1 MQKKSESV
9 PARAI
14 LIGLILLPINA
25 YWITIVSELWATMI
39 GMNATSLFFNAV
51 FNLFFLILINLPLRK
66 FLPNFAF
73 SRTEL
78 LTIYVMLVMLST
90 VCGYTMMSMVIG
102 GMTHPFWFATPEN
115 EYAQLFHRYI
125 PSWFTV
131 SDKRALRGFFVGGE
145 TFHTAEHFNTW
156 LIPVLVWTGII
167 FAIFF
172 TFICI
177 NIIIRKQ
184 WTEQD
189 KLSYPIIQVPIEM
202 TAPRTMFRPLL
213 WIGFSVSALIEIVN
227 GLHHLF
233 PVIPGIPLHYVHT
246 FTEKPWLLG
255 WMRFS
260 FNPFVTGLTFFA
272 PLDLAF
278 SVWFFHLFFKAQQ
291 LITHIE
297 LAMPSWVPVRAHG
310 IYGMQQGLGA
320 WTTLGILSLWM
331 TRRHLSQVWRILIG
345 QPSTLDDSTEPLRYR
360 FAILGLV
367 LAMTFLVILLRQA
380 GLSFSVMLFYFAIYL
395 LMSIAIT
402 RARAVLGPPYHQIVF
417 TSPQGFMVDV
427 MGTRALGASS
437 LTILSFLYAFNR
449 ENTSHPMPNQLE
461 AFKIAERTG
470 INNTHILLG
479 MALALIFSILVSF
492 WAYFHI
498 MYEHGVVAKARGP
511 LLGMGYEFFRQLSS
525 WLQYPKQSNYT
536 ATLFIGLGGAFTVFL
551 MGMQRRFIWWPFH
564 PAGYALG
571 ASWGMFHVWTS
582 VLIGW
587 AIKGIILRYGGLRA
601 YRNAVP
607 FFIGLILGEQIIICM
622 WSILGA
628 VLGIRTL
635 TGTILH

>member
-1 MQKKSESV
+1 MV
-9 PARAI
+9 
-14 LIGLILLPINA
+14 
-25 YWITIVSELWATMI
+25 

-73 SRTEL
+73 SRSEL
-78 LTIYVMLVMLST
+78 LTIYAMLVMLST
-90 VCGYTMMSMVIG
+90 VCGYTMMSFVIG
-102 GMTHPFWFATPEN
+102 ALTHPFWFATPEN
-115 EYAQLFHRYI
+115 EYAALFHRYI

-131 SDKRALRGFFVGGE
+131 SDKRVLRGFFEGGE
-145 TFHTAEHFNTW
+145 TFHTAAHFNTW

-172 TFICI
+172 TFICV

-189 KLSYPIIQVPIEM
+189 KLSYPIIQVPIEL
-202 TAPRTMFRPLL
+202 TAPRTIFRPLL
-213 WIGFSVSALIEIVN
+213 WIGFFVSALIEIFN

-233 PVIPGIPLHYVHT
+233 PVIPGISLYYFHIP
-246 FTEKPWLLG
+246 TEKPWDALG
-255 WMRFS
+255 WMV
-260 FNPFVTGLTFFA
+260 FNIDPFVTGLTFFA

-291 LITHIE
+291 VITQTESVYI
-297 LAMPSWVPVRAHG
+297 SSFRTHG
-310 IYGMQQGLGA
+310 VYGTQQGLGA

-331 TRRHLSQVWRILIG
+331 TRRHLSQVWRELIG
-345 QPSTLDDSTEPLRYR
+345 QPSTLDDSTEPMRYR
-360 FAILGLV
+360 FAVLGLV

-380 GLSFSVMLFYFAIYL
+380 GLSLSVILFYFAIYL

-402 RARAVLGPPYHQIVF
+402 RVRAVLGPPYHQIVF

-427 MGTRALGASS
+427 MGTRALGASN

-479 MALALIFSILVSF
+479 MVLALILSIPVSF
-492 WAYFHI
+492 WWYFQV
-498 MYEHGVVAKARGP
+498 MYEHGVVAKAHGP
-511 LLGMGYEFFRQLSS
+511 LINTGYELFRQLTS
-525 WLQYPKQSNYT
+525 WLQYPKQPNYT
-536 ATLFIGLGGAFTVFL
+536 ATLFIGLGGVFTVFL

-571 ASWGMFHVWTS
+571 ASWGMIHVWTS
-582 VLIGW
+582 VLLGW
-587 AIKGIILRYGGLRA
+587 AIKGIVLRYGGLRA

-607 FFIGLILGEQIIICM
+607 FFIGLILGEQIIICL

>member
-1 MQKKSESV
+1 MV
-9 PARAI
+9 
-14 LIGLILLPINA
+14 
-25 YWITIVSELWATMI
+25 

-66 FLPNFAF
+66 FLPNFAL

-90 VCGYTMMSMVIG
+90 VCGYTMMSFVIG
-102 GMTHPFWFATPEN
+102 GLTHPFWFATPEN
-115 EYAQLFHRYI
+115 EYAQLFHGYI

-131 SDKRALRGFFVGGE
+131 SDKRVLRGFFEGGE
-145 TFHTAEHFNTW
+145 NFHTVEYFNAW

-172 TFICI
+172 TFICV

-189 KLSYPIIQVPIEM
+189 KLSYPIIQVPIEL

-213 WIGFSVSALIEIVN
+213 WIGFSVSALIEILN

-233 PVIPGIPLHYVHT
+233 PIIPGIPLYY
-246 FTEKPWLLG
+246 FYNSTEKPWHALG
-255 WMRFS
+255 WMV
-260 FNPFVTGLTFFA
+260 FNIDPFVTGLTFFA

-291 LITHIE
+291 IITQTESVYI
-297 LAMPSWVPVRAHG
+297 SFFRTHG
-310 IYGMQQGLGA
+310 VYGTQQGLGA

-331 TRRHLSQVWRILIG
+331 TRRHLRQVWRILIG
-345 QPSTLDDSTEPLRYR
+345 KPSTLDDSTEPMRYR
-360 FAILGLV
+360 FAVLGLV
-367 LAMTFLVILLRQA
+367 LAMAFLVILLQQA
-380 GLSFSVMLFYFAIYL
+380 GLSLSVMMFYFAIYL

-437 LTILSFLYAFNR
+437 LTILSFLYVFNR

-492 WAYFHI
+492 WAYFHV
-498 MYEHGVVAKARGP
+498 MYEHGVATKAQGP
-511 LLGMGYEFFRQLSS
+511 LMYMGFEFFRLLTS
-525 WLQYPKQSNYT
+525 WLQYPKESNYP
-536 ATLFIGLGGAFTVFL
+536 ATLFIGLGGVFTVFL

-571 ASWGMFHVWTS
+571 ASWGMIHVWTS
-582 VLIGW
+582 VLLGW
-587 AIKGIILRYGGLRA
+587 AIKGIVLRYGGLRA

-607 FFIGLILGEQIIICM
+607 FFIGLILGEQIIICL

>member
-1 MQKKSESV
+1 MNRAKRNHVHSRQSHSHRSDPYPDKCLLDNHCQRALGYDDRHERNIIVLQRGLQSLLLNTHQSPPPQI
-9 PARAI
+9 PASFRFFANRTPHHLCDACDAI
-14 LIGLILLPINA
+14 NGLR
-25 YWITIVSELWATMI
+25 VHDD
-39 GMNATSLFFNAV
+39 
-51 FNLFFLILINLPLRK
+51 
-66 FLPNFAF
+66 
-73 SRTEL
+73 
-78 LTIYVMLVMLST
+78 
-90 VCGYTMMSMVIG
+90 MSFVIG
-102 GMTHPFWFATPEN
+102 GLTHPFWFATPEN
-115 EYAQLFHRYI
+115 EYAALFHRYI

-131 SDKRALRGFFVGGE
+131 SDKRVLRGFFEGGE
-145 TFHTAEHFNTW
+145 SFHTAAHLNTW

-172 TFICI
+172 TFICV

-189 KLSYPIIQVPIEM
+189 KLSYPIIQVPIEL
-202 TAPRTMFRPLL
+202 TAPRTIFRPLL
-213 WIGFSVSALIEIVN
+213 WIGFSVSALIEIIN

-233 PVIPGIPLHYVHT
+233 PVIPGIPLHYIHT
-246 FTEKPWLLG
+246 FTERPWTLG

-291 LITHIE
+291 VIVHVE
-297 LAMPSWVPVRAHG
+297 LGSMPSWVPVRAHG

-331 TRRHLSQVWRILIG
+331 TRRHLRQVWRKLIG

-360 FAILGLV
+360 FAVLGLV
-367 LAMTFLVILLRQA
+367 LAVIFLVLLLQQA
-380 GLSFSVMLFYFAIYL
+380 GLSLSVMLFYFAIYL

-427 MGTRALGASS
+427 MGTRALGPSS

-479 MALALIFSILVSF
+479 MVLALLFSILVSF
-492 WAYFHI
+492 WAYFHV
-498 MYEHGVVAKARGP
+498 MYEHGVATKAQGP
-511 LLGMGYEFFRQLSS
+511 LMYMGFEFFRLLTS
-525 WLQYPKQSNYT
+525 WLQYPKESNYT
-536 ATLFIGLGGAFTVFL
+536 ATLFHRIGRGIYGVSDGNAKTIYLVALSPCRLCAGCVMGYVACVDISPDRLGY
-551 MGMQRRFIWWPFH
+551 QRDYPEIRRIKSVSKRRSIFH
-564 PAGYALG
+564 WVNLG
-571 ASWGMFHVWTS
+571 
-582 VLIGW
+582 
-587 AIKGIILRYGGLRA
+587 
-601 YRNAVP
+601 
-607 FFIGLILGEQIIICM
+607 
-622 WSILGA
+622 
-628 VLGIRTL
+628 
-635 TGTILH
+635 

>member
-1 MQKKSESV
+1 M
-9 PARAI
+9 
-14 LIGLILLPINA
+14 
-25 YWITIVSELWATMI
+25 
-39 GMNATSLFFNAV
+39 
-51 FNLFFLILINLPLRK
+51 
-66 FLPNFAF
+66 
-73 SRTEL
+73 
-78 LTIYVMLVMLST
+78 
-90 VCGYTMMSMVIG
+90 
-102 GMTHPFWFATPEN
+102 
-115 EYAQLFHRYI
+115 
-125 PSWFTV
+125 
-131 SDKRALRGFFVGGE
+131 LRGFFEGGE

-172 TFICI
+172 TFICV

-184 WTEQD
+184 WTERD
-189 KLSYPIIQVPIEM
+189 KLSYPIIQVPIEL
-202 TAPRTMFRPLL
+202 TAPRTMSRPLL

-233 PVIPGIPLHYVHT
+233 PIIPGIPLYY
-246 FTEKPWLLG
+246 FYNSTEKPWHALG
-255 WMRFS
+255 WMV
-260 FNPFVTGLTFFA
+260 FNIDPFVTGLTFFA

-291 LITHIE
+291 IITQTESVYI
-297 LAMPSWVPVRAHG
+297 SFFRTHG
-310 IYGMQQGLGA
+310 VYGTQQGLGA

-331 TRRHLSQVWRILIG
+331 TRRHLSQVWRKLVG
-345 QPSTLDDSTEPLRYR
+345 QPSTLDDSTEPMRYR
-360 FAILGLV
+360 FAVLGLV
-367 LAMTFLVILLRQA
+367 LAMTFLVLLLRQA
-380 GLSFSVMLFYFAIYL
+380 GLSLSVILFYFAIYL

-427 MGTRALGASS
+427 MGTRALGASN

-479 MALALIFSILVSF
+479 MVLALILSILVSF
-492 WAYFHI
+492 WAYFHV
-498 MYEHGVVAKARGP
+498 MYEHGVVAKAHGP
-511 LLGMGYEFFRQLSS
+511 LINTGYELFRQLTS
-525 WLQYPKQSNYT
+525 WLQYPKQPNYT
-536 ATLFIGLGGAFTVFL
+536 ATLFIGLGGVFTVFL

-571 ASWGMFHVWTS
+571 ASWGMIHVWTS
-582 VLIGW
+582 VLLGW

-628 VLGIRTL
+628 VLGIPTIH
-635 TGTILH
+635 GTILH